1 VADDMLERQIA
12 KRNAEKEER
21 AKNRAKKKA
30 KGLTHNN
37 QKALPVM
44 SRREQ
49 TERLHELKAQFLS
62 NKKLGPLVEKMFDI
76 AMNDE
81 HDGQMQAMK
90 MIADKILP
98 TNSFSAESKKSSA
111 VQINISGLQVS
122 AIEEKDISKD
132 EPVSIQ

>member
-1 VADDMLERQIA
+1 MDSLEDKAAAHKA
-12 KRNAEKEER
+12 KREAR
-21 AKNRAKKKA
+21 KA
-30 KGLTHNN
+30 KAKAGLTHNN
-37 QKALPVM
+37 RKALPIM

-62 NKKLGPLVEKMFDI
+62 NKTLGPLVEKMFDI

-98 TNSFSAESKKSSA
+98 TQSFSAESKKSSA

-122 AIEEKDISKD
+122 AVEEKPVNDD
-132 EPVSIQ
+132 PVSIQ

>member
-1 VADDMLERQIA
+1 MADLDDKAAAHKA
-12 KRNAEKEER
+12 KREAR
-21 AKNRAKKKA
+21 KA
-30 KGLTHNN
+30 KTKAGWTHNN
-37 QKALPVM
+37 QKALPMM

-62 NKKLGPLVEKMFDI
+62 NKKLGPLVEKLFDI
-76 AMNDE
+76 AMDDD

-90 MIADKILP
+90 TITDKILP
-98 TNSFSAESKKSSA
+98 TQSFSSESKKSSA

-122 AIEEKDISKD
+122 TIEEKDISND

>member
-1 VADDMLERQIA
+1 MADLDDKAAAHKA
-12 KRNAEKEER
+12 KREAR
-21 AKNRAKKKA
+21 KA
-30 KGLTHNN
+30 KTKAGLTHNN
-37 QKALPVM
+37 LKALPMM

-62 NKKLGPLVEKMFDI
+62 NKKLGPLVEKLFDI
-76 AMNDE
+76 AMDDD

-90 MIADKILP
+90 TITDKILP
-98 TNSFSAESKKSSA
+98 TQSFSSESKKSSA

-122 AIEEKDISKD
+122 TIEEKDITND